1 MKPEPIERIVAPLSY
16 ITMGMVGFFWLIIS
30 LFTKA
35 RLKPF
40 LQYHIF
46 QSIFIS
52 LLFAVIAIFLGWVS
66 NLLSLIPFISTLVA
80 QITFLL
86 NMPVLLGHSIIQ
98 LIVYLLIIYLAV
110 TSFLGQYSYVFW
122 VSDIINQN
130 FKN

>member
-66 NLLSLIPFISTLVA
+66 NFLSLIPFISTLVA

-86 NMPVLLGHSIIQ
+86 NMPVLLGYSIIQ

>member
-86 NMPVLLGHSIIQ
+86 NMPVLLGYSIIQ
-98 LIVYLLIIYLAV
+98 LFVYLLIIYLAV